1 MIKGIILDLDGL
13 ISDTERLHQKAY
25 QNAFK
30 DLGIELSGETYQKI
44 WIQDG
49 NGLVYFLKQI
59 DREDLDIEKIRNLK
73 KKYYDF
79 YLETDL
85 NPMPY
90 AIEFIEYFYG
100 KVPMAVASA
109 SLKRDVKK
117 VLEIFDI
124 VKYLEFYLT
133 YDDVIH
139 SKPDPEIWLMSAEK
153 LGLKPEECICLEDAE
168 KGIIAANR
176 ANMPVIAIPNEYTK
190 NNNFETAD
198 YHFNNLEEAKEFID
212 KKLS

>member
-25 QNAFK
+25 QDAFRE
-30 DLGIELSGETYQKI
+30 LGIELSGKTYQKI

-59 DREDLDIEKIRNLK
+59 NRQDLEIEKIRNLK
-73 KKYYDF
+73 KKYYDI

-90 AIEFIEYFYG
+90 AIEFIEHFYG

-124 VKYLEFYLT
+124 IKYLEFYLT
-133 YDDVIH
+133 YDDVTK
-139 SKPDPEIWLMSAEK
+139 SKPDPEIWLMAAER

-176 ANMPVIAIPNEYTK
+176 ANIPVIAIPNEYTK
-190 NNNFETAD
+190 NNNFESAD
-198 YHFNNLEEAKEFID
+198 FHFKNLKEAKEFLD